1 MEQILQS
8 KSVLTLQS
16 EPRIYLAAFKKNVLN
31 RSLQSYAALNKLF
44 DNLLMSHPFVKRS
57 SWKYTWIG
65 IWVTYKNLYVATR
78 IKCYSTVKQQQ

>member
-1 MEQILQS
+1 MLLQISQLPKNCEKFLVDGIMIMEQILQS

-57 SWKYTWIG
+57 S
-65 IWVTYKNLYVATR
+65 
-78 IKCYSTVKQQQ
+78 

>member
-1 MEQILQS
+1 MLLQISQLPKNCEKFLVDGIMIMEQILQS

-31 RSLQSYAALNKLF
+31 RSLQSYAALNILF

-57 SWKYTWIG
+57 S
-65 IWVTYKNLYVATR
+65 
-78 IKCYSTVKQQQ
+78 